1 MSHFKSV
8 LEHSQQYSVEAL
20 SIAELFTLV
29 LCGNGTANLKQREKA
44 LQAIQNL
51 LAERSNTAAI
61 LSTDVYEL
69 FAAEFDDKLAYR
81 LVALLELNRR
91 LARPAEQRYQIR
103 CPGDAA
109 RLVMPEMSHLKTE
122 QMRILALD
130 TKNQVVLNRVLYQG
144 TANTAVLRIAE
155 VYRPAVVRNC
165 PAIILCHNHP
175 SGDPTPSGA
184 DIATT
189 EQVVQAGRLFD
200 IELVDHLVIGNN
212 KYTSLKEKLR
222 W

>member
-1 MSHFKSV
+1 MSSFKHV
-8 LEHSQQYSVEAL
+8 LEHSQQYGVEAL
-20 SIAELFTLV
+20 STAELFTLV
-29 LCGNGTANLKQREKA
+29 LYGNGAASTKQREKA
-44 LQAIQNL
+44 LQAIQSL

-61 LSTDVYEL
+61 VGTDIYEL
-69 FAAEFDDKLAYR
+69 FAAKFDEKLAYR

-91 LARPAEQRYQIR
+91 LARPAEQRYQIC
-103 CPGDAA
+103 CPADAA

-144 TANTAVLRIAE
+144 TANSAVLRIAE

-175 SGDPTPSGA
+175 SGDPTPSA
-184 DIATT
+184 EDIATT
-189 EQVVQAGRLFD
+189 EQIVQAGKLFE
-200 IELVDHLVIGNN
+200 IELVDHLVIGNG
-212 KYTSLKEKLR
+212 KYTSLREKLH

>member
-1 MSHFKSV
+1 MSSFKRV
-8 LEHSQQYSVEAL
+8 LEHSQQYGVEAL
-20 SIAELFTLV
+20 STAELFTLV
-29 LCGNGTANLKQREKA
+29 LYGNGTANPKQREKA
-44 LQAIQNL
+44 LQAIQSL

-61 LSTDVYEL
+61 VGTDVYEL
-69 FAAEFDDKLAYR
+69 FAARFDEKLAYR

-91 LARPAEQRYQIR
+91 LARPAEQRYQIC
-103 CPGDAA
+103 CPADAA
-109 RLVMPEMSHLKTE
+109 RLVMPEMSYLKTE

-144 TANTAVLRIAE
+144 TANSAVLRIAE

-175 SGDPTPSGA
+175 SGDPTPSA
-184 DIATT
+184 EDIATT
-189 EQVVQAGRLFD
+189 EQVVQAGKLFD
-200 IELVDHLVIGNN
+200 IELVDHLVIGNG
-212 KYTSLKEKLR
+212 KYASLREKLH

>member
-1 MSHFKSV
+1 MSSFKHV
-8 LEHSQQYSVEAL
+8 LEHSQQYGVEAL
-20 SIAELFTLV
+20 STAELFTLI
-29 LCGNGTANLKQREKA
+29 LCGNGAANAIQREKA
-44 LQAIQNL
+44 LQAIQRL
-51 LAERSNTAAI
+51 LAERSSTAAI
-61 LSTDVYEL
+61 VSTDVYEL

-81 LVALLELNRR
+81 LVALLELHRR

-109 RLVMPEMSHLKTE
+109 RLVMPQMSHLKTE
-122 QMRILALD
+122 QMRVLVLN
-130 TKNQVVLNRVLYQG
+130 TKNQVVLDRVLYQG
-144 TANTAVLRIAE
+144 TANSAVVRVAE

-175 SGDPTPSGA
+175 SGDPTPSEE

-189 EQVVQAGRLFD
+189 EQVVLAGKLFD
-200 IELVDHLVIGNN
+200 IELVDHLIIGNST
-212 KYTSLKEKLR
+212 YTSLKEKSR

>member
-1 MSHFKSV
+1 MSSFKHV
-8 LEHSQQYSVEAL
+8 LEHSQQYGVEAL
-20 SIAELFTLV
+20 STAELFTLV
-29 LCGNGTANLKQREKA
+29 LCGNSAANAKQREKA
-44 LQAIQNL
+44 LQAIQRL
-51 LAERSNTAAI
+51 LAERNSTAAI
-61 LSTDVYEL
+61 VSTDVYEL

-91 LARPAEQRYQIR
+91 LTRPAEQRYQIR

-144 TANTAVLRIAE
+144 TANSAVFRVAE

-165 PAIILCHNHP
+165 PAIIICHNHP
-175 SGDPTPSGA
+175 SGDPTPSTE
-184 DIATT
+184 DIVGT
-189 EQVVQAGRLFD
+189 EQIVQAGKLFE
-200 IELVDHLVIGNN
+200 IELVDHLIIGNGT
-212 KYTSLKEKLR
+212 YTSLKEKLR